1 MMRTRALLFTVLICP
16 YFAASAEPI
25 HLQLRWRH
33 QFQFA
38 GYYAALEKGYYKKAG
53 LDVIIDEGSP
63 EKKPLPQVLQ
73 GQAQYGEANS
83 ELLLERLRGAPLVAL
98 AAIYQHSPSV
108 LVARKDAG
116 ISSPDDLIGKKVM
129 LIEQTIDADFVAMFN
144 NEGIDTSRIHI
155 IPSSYE
161 IRDLVDGKVDA
172 FNSYLSNE
180 PYFLKQQG
188 VEFTVLNPRS
198 YGIDFYSDILFTT
211 EDELKR
217 HPERVKAFR
226 QASLEGW
233 YYAMNHPQ
241 EIIDLLLN
249 KYHVNKSRDH
259 LSFEAETIRSLIIP
273 DVIDLGHMNP
283 WRWRHMAETFVK
295 AGMVEN
301 DKFLHGFSYDPA
313 PKADQEKLLHYIK
326 IAVAVILLTG
336 AISLTLLAAYRSLK
350 RKNKIAARNAK
361 LLRLAHETA
370 GIGYYV
376 TDLTTGRWES
386 SPLLDQIFGIDA
398 HFERDIP
405 NWAALIHPEY
415 RQHALER
422 FQDTIRSHQRFSMEY
437 PITRIDDNETRWV
450 SDHGDIEYDKAGKP
464 AQLVGTVQDIT
475 ERKQAETALR
485 ESEDAFRH
493 LFEDSSDPVLLIKEG
508 RFIDCNAAALSQ
520 LGYREKSEFINCK
533 PGDISPD
540 YQPDG
545 QASEAKA
552 AQMIATALQI
562 GYHRFE
568 WLHVRADGSLFP
580 VEVSLTPMTVGGEL
594 ITHVCWRDITERKRT
609 EQQLTRQLRYLNIME
624 RISRISAT
632 AENTE
637 AMLDGVLKEIQSTF
651 AADRAWF
658 LHPCD
663 PKADTWSVPIE
674 RIRPEWPGAFA
685 RGAKIPNTKE
695 TTELF
700 QAALNT
706 DKALQYGPMLD
717 LPVPTIA
724 AEEFSVKSQLQ
735 IALRPQIGSPWLLGI
750 HHCSEA
756 HIHDQDDLW
765 IFTEIA
771 QRITEALNSL
781 ISTQSLRASEEHFRR
796 LIQKSPVAIGISG
809 KQGEIDL
816 LNDRFIQTFG
826 YTQNDIPTLEAW
838 WPLAYP
844 DEHYRNQAI
853 KTWTKAVEKAVVD
866 EKNIEPMEFR
876 VTCKNGTGRDI
887 IFYIA
892 FVGERILV
900 FFDDISERKAAE
912 NKLRSRTNELALQNQ
927 ILQLINQD
935 VELPQILS
943 KLALKIEALHP
954 NLWCSILLVD
964 EDNKHLR
971 HGAAPSLPDFFNQAI
986 DGLEIGDGVGSCGT
1000 AAYLGETVIIDD
1012 VQRHPYCE
1020 AFRELAA
1027 RANLHACWSHPIK
1040 NNQGNVLGTFA
1051 FYPRPQRM
1059 AESPATELS
1068 HMAGTLCE
1076 PATMQPSHEEI
1087 GLIEHYAS
1095 LAQLAIE
1102 RNRSSLQI
1110 AESLSILKATL
1121 ESTGEAILAVDLNNN
1136 WLLHN
1141 QKFID
1146 LWQIPDDIAAG
1157 QIGAKNGNTGLSYGA
1172 GQIKDAEA
1180 FSKKVTDLYATPEA
1194 HSFDIIEFKN
1204 GKIVERHSIPKLI
1217 DNKVV
1222 GRVWSFRDVT
1232 EQKQAEAELRIA
1244 ATAFE
1249 SQEGMSITDADQVI
1263 LKVNKAF
1270 TRITGYSPAE
1280 VIGQSH
1286 ALLNSGRHDVHFYQA
1301 LQHSLKQ
1308 NGYWEGEIWNR
1319 RKNGEIYPAWLSIT
1333 TVSDA
1338 DNRITNYVAA
1348 FTDITKD
1355 KEAEEIIHNLAYY
1368 DPLTA
1373 LPNRRLLWER
1383 LKHGIEIERR
1393 DGKQLALLMLDLDR
1407 FKAVNDSMGHLAG
1420 DELLQQVA
1428 ARIKARL
1435 RDVDMVARLGGD
1447 EFIILL
1453 EDISHP
1459 EDAAR
1464 VAEDIVADL
1473 SRPFQLL
1480 QNNGNYPDELNRKV
1494 RIGASIGISLFPQ
1507 HGDSPESLMDH
1518 ADIALYRAKDEGRGC
1533 FAYFSEE
1540 FTIIARE
1547 RIALENRLR
1556 RATEQR
1562 ELCVYY
1568 QAQIDIDTGMI
1579 IGAEALVRWH
1589 DPSAGLISP
1598 TSFIPI
1604 AEETGL
1610 IVEIGAWVLR
1620 ETCQQGRRWIDA
1632 GLPSLTLAV
1641 NVSPHQFRR
1650 SDISALVAEVLH
1662 ETGFPAEL
1670 LELELTESGLMENE
1684 DKAVEVLNN
1693 LRAQGVR
1700 LAIDDFGTGYSS
1712 LAYLKRFPLD
1722 VLKIDKSFIDD
1733 IPSLQDDM
1741 EITAT
1746 IVAMGHILGFKV
1758 LAEGVE
1764 TLEQLA
1770 FLREKGCDT
1779 YQGFIKSKPL
1789 PAEEFARLLREQS

>member
-1 MMRTRALLFTVLICP
+1 MDYLNIMQIRTMLICALLCP
-16 YFAASAEPI
+16 CFSATAEPI
-25 HLQLRWRH
+25 HLQLRWHH

-38 GYYAALEKGYYKKAG
+38 GYYAALEKGYYKAAG
-53 LDVIIDEGSP
+53 LDVIIHEGTP
-63 EKKPLPQVLQ
+63 DKKPVQEVVQ
-73 GQAQYGEANS
+73 GHAQYGEANS

-108 LVARKDAG
+108 LIARKDAE
-116 ISSPDDLIGKKVM
+116 ISSPDDLVGKKVM
-129 LIEQTIDADFVAMFN
+129 LLDNVVDADFVAMFN
-144 NEGIDTSRIHI
+144 NEGIDISRLHI
-155 IPSSYE
+155 IPSSYQ
-161 IRDLVDGKVDA
+161 IGDLVDGKVDA

-188 VEFTVLNPRS
+188 VEFTVLNPRN

-211 EDELKR
+211 ENELKQ

-233 YYAMNHPQ
+233 YYAMDHPQ

-249 KYHVNKSRDH
+249 KYHASKSRDH
-259 LSFEAETIRSLIIP
+259 LEFEADAIRSLIIP

-283 WRWRHMAETFVK
+283 WRWRHMAETFIK

-301 DKFLHGFSYDPA
+301 DKFLQGFSYEPD
-313 PKADQEKLLHYIK
+313 PKADKEKLLRYVK
-326 IAVAVILLTG
+326 IAVTITLLTG
-336 AISLTLLAAYRSLK
+336 IVALALLTAYRSLK
-350 RKNKIAARNAK
+350 LKNTIARRNEKI
-361 LLRLAHETA
+361 LRLSHETA

-376 TDLTTGRWES
+376 TDLVTECWES
-386 SPLLDQIFGIDA
+386 SPLFDQIFGIDR
-398 HFERDIP
+398 HFKRDIS
-405 NWAALIHPEY
+405 NWVALIHPEH
-415 RQHALER
+415 RQRALNHYQEI
-422 FQDTIRSHQRFSMEY
+422 IRKRERFSMEY
-437 PITRIDDNETRWV
+437 PIIRLSDNETRWV
-450 SDHGDIEYDKAGKP
+450 IDHGDIEYDKDGNP
-464 AQLVGTVQDIT
+464 SQLVGTIQDIT
-475 ERKQAETALR
+475 ERKQAEAALR

-493 LFEDSSDPVLLIKEG
+493 LFEDSKDPILLIKEG
-508 RFIDCNAAALSQ
+508 RFIDCNAAALTQ
-520 LGYREKSEFINCK
+520 LGYQSRAELINCR
-533 PGDISPD
+533 PDEISPD

-545 QASEAKA
+545 LASAEKA
-552 AQMIATALQI
+552 DDMMATALRT

-568 WLHVRADGSLFP
+568 WLHARADGSSLP
-580 VEVSLTPMTVGGEL
+580 VEVSLTPMTVHGEL
-594 ITHVCWRDITERKRT
+594 IIHVCWRDITERKT
-609 EQQLTRQLRYLNIME
+609 
-624 RISRISAT
+624 
-632 AENTE
+632 
-637 AMLDGVLKEIQSTF
+637 V
-651 AADRAWF
+651 
-658 LHPCD
+658 
-663 PKADTWSVPIE
+663 
-674 RIRPEWPGAFA
+674 
-685 RGAKIPNTKE
+685 
-695 TTELF
+695 
-700 QAALNT
+700 
-706 DKALQYGPMLD
+706 
-717 LPVPTIA
+717 
-724 AEEFSVKSQLQ
+724 
-735 IALRPQIGSPWLLGI
+735 
-750 HHCSEA
+750 
-756 HIHDQDDLW
+756 
-765 IFTEIA
+765 
-771 QRITEALNSL
+771 
-781 ISTQSLRASEEHFRR
+781 
-796 LIQKSPVAIGISG
+796 
-809 KQGEIDL
+809 
-816 LNDRFIQTFG
+816 
-826 YTQNDIPTLEAW
+826 
-838 WPLAYP
+838 
-844 DEHYRNQAI
+844 
-853 KTWTKAVEKAVVD
+853 
-866 EKNIEPMEFR
+866 
-876 VTCKNGTGRDI
+876 
-887 IFYIA
+887 
-892 FVGERILV
+892 
-900 FFDDISERKAAE
+900 E
-912 NKLRSRTNELALQNQ
+912 NKLRNRTEELALQNR
-927 ILQLINQD
+927 ILQLINQGVD
-935 VELPQILS
+935 LTEVLDELAHQ
-943 KLALKIEALHP
+943 IEALHP
-954 NLWCSILLVD
+954 NMLCSILLLD
-964 EDNKHLR
+964 EDNKHLL
-971 HGAAPSLPDFFNQAI
+971 HGAAPSLPGFYNQAI
-986 DGLEIGDGVGSCGT
+986 DGLAIGDGIGSCGT
-1000 AAYLGETVIIDD
+1000 AAYLGESVIVED
-1012 VQRHPYCE
+1012 VRQHPYWE
-1020 AFRELAA
+1020 PFRELTKLAG
-1027 RANLHACWSHPIK
+1027 LQACWSHPIK
-1040 NNQGNVLGTFA
+1040 NNQGRVLGTFA
-1051 FYPRPQRM
+1051 VYHRLPTLPTD
-1059 AESPATELS
+1059 AEINLVD
-1068 HMAGTLCE
+1068 
-1076 PATMQPSHEEI
+1076 
-1087 GLIEHYAS
+1087 HYAG

-1102 RNRSSLQI
+1102 RNRSMLQI

-1146 LWQIPDDIAAG
+1146 LWQIPDEIIAAKD
-1157 QIGAKNGNTGLSYGA
+1157 ASADLLYRSS
-1172 GQIKDAEA
+1172 QIKDPEV
-1180 FSKKVTDLYATPEA
+1180 FSKKIAELYATPKA
-1194 HSFDIIEFKN
+1194 DSFDIIEFKD
-1204 GKIVERHSIPKLI
+1204 GKIIERYSIPKI
-1217 DNKVV
+1217 INNKVV

-1249 SQEGMSITDADQVI
+1249 SQEGMSITDANQII

-1270 TRITGYSPAE
+1270 TRITGYSPEQA
-1280 VIGQSH
+1280 IGKTH
-1286 ALLNSGRHDVHFYQA
+1286 AMLNSGRQDDHFYRA

-1308 NGYWEGEIWNR
+1308 DGYWEGEIWNR

-1338 DNRITNYVAA
+1338 DKRISNYVAA

-1355 KEAEEIIHNLAYY
+1355 KEAEQTIHNLAYY

-1383 LKHGIEIERR
+1383 LKHGIDMERR

-1428 ARIKARL
+1428 TRIKARL
-1435 RDVDMVARLGGD
+1435 REVDMVARLGGD
-1447 EFIILL
+1447 EFVILL
-1453 EDISHP
+1453 EDITHP

-1473 SRPFQLL
+1473 SKPFQLL
-1480 QNNGNYPDELNRKV
+1480 KSNNAHPELSRQV

-1507 HGDSPESLMDH
+1507 HGDSPESLMDN

-1540 FTIIARE
+1540 FTVIARE
-1547 RIALENRLR
+1547 RIALETRLR

-1568 QAQIDIDTGMI
+1568 QAQIDIDSGLI
-1579 IGAEALVRWH
+1579 IGAEALVRWQ
-1589 DPSAGLISP
+1589 DPAKGLISP
-1598 TSFIPI
+1598 GSFIPI

-1620 ETCQQGRRWIDA
+1620 ETCWQGKRWIDA

-1684 DKAVEVLNN
+1684 EKAVEVLNN

-1733 IPSLQDDM
+1733 IPSVQDDM

-1779 YQGFIKSKPL
+1779 YQGFIKSKAL
-1789 PAEEFARLLREQS
+1789 PAEEFAKLLHEQSGYDLNRNNCTVVPA

>member
-1 MMRTRALLFTVLICP
+1 MMRTYAILVMALLCP
-16 YFAASAEPI
+16 CFSVSAEPI
-25 HLQLRWRH
+25 HLQLRWHH

-38 GYYAALEKGYYKKAG
+38 GYYAALEKGYYKDAG
-53 LDVIIDEGSP
+53 LDVIIHEGTP
-63 EKKPLPQVLQ
+63 EKKPVQEVLQ
-73 GQAQYGEANS
+73 GHAQYGEANS
-83 ELLLERLRGAPLVAL
+83 ELLLERLRGAPLIAL

-108 LVARKDAG
+108 LIARKDAE
-116 ISSPDDLIGKKVM
+116 ISSPDGLVGKKIM
-129 LIEQTIDADFVAMFN
+129 LLNQTVDADFVAMFN
-144 NEGIDTSRIHI
+144 NEGIDINRLHI

-161 IRDLVDGKVDA
+161 IRDLIDGKADA

-188 VEFTVLNPRS
+188 IEFNVLNPRN
-198 YGIDFYSDILFTT
+198 YGVDFYSDILFTT
-211 EDELKR
+211 EGELKQ

-233 YYAMNHPQ
+233 YYAMDHPQ

-249 KYHVNKSRDH
+249 KYKVNKSRDH
-259 LSFEAETIRSLIIP
+259 LNFEADAIRPLIVP

-283 WRWRHMAETFVK
+283 WRWRHMAETFIK

-301 DKFLHGFSYDPA
+301 DNFLQNFSYDPD
-313 PKADQEKLLHYIK
+313 PKADKEKLLKYIK
-326 IAVAVILLTG
+326 IAAIIILLTSV
-336 AISLTLLAAYRSLK
+336 ITLTLLASYRSLK
-350 RKNKIAARNAK
+350 RKNKIAARNEK

-376 TDLTTGRWES
+376 TDLATERWES
-386 SPLLDQIFGIDA
+386 SPLLDQILGIDA
-398 HFERDIP
+398 HFERTIP
-405 NWAALIHPEY
+405 NWVALIHPEHY
-415 RQHALER
+415 QRVLNHYQEILHSRE
-422 FQDTIRSHQRFSMEY
+422 RFSMEY
-437 PITRIDDNETRWV
+437 EIIRASDNETRWV
-450 SDHGDIEYDKAGKP
+450 IAHGDIEFDKTGNP

-475 ERKQAETALR
+475 ERKHAEAALR

-493 LFEDSSDPVLLIKEG
+493 LFEDSKDPILLIKEG
-508 RFIDCNAAALSQ
+508 RFIDCNAAALTQ
-520 LGYREKSEFINCK
+520 LGYHSRSELINYK
-533 PGDISPD
+533 PDEISPD

-545 QASEAKA
+545 RSSEEKA
-552 AQMIATALQI
+552 AEMIAAALQV

-568 WLHVRADGSLFP
+568 WLHVRADDSPLP
-580 VEVSLTPMTVGGEL
+580 VEVSLTPMTVHGEL
-594 ITHVCWRDITERKRT
+594 ITHVCWRDITERKQT

-624 RISRISAT
+624 RISRINAT
-632 AENTE
+632 AESLE
-637 AMLDGVLKEIQSTF
+637 AMLDGVLKEIQLIF
-651 AADRAWF
+651 NADRAWF
-658 LHPCD
+658 LYPCD
-663 PKADTWSVPIE
+663 PKANFFSVPME
-674 RIRPEWPGAFA
+674 HTRPEWPGAFV
-685 RGAKIPNTKE
+685 RNTQIPVTQDI
-695 TTELF
+695 TELL
-700 QAALNT
+700 QSVLET
-706 DKALQYGPMLD
+706 DEPLQYGPQLS
-717 LPVPTIA
+717 LAVPKIS
-724 AEEFSVKSQLQ
+724 AEDFSVKSQLQ

-750 HHCSEA
+750 HHCSAA
-756 HIHDQDDLW
+756 HIHDADDLW

-771 QRITEALNSL
+771 QRITEALSSL
-781 ISTQSLRASEEHFRR
+781 ISIKSLRESEEHFRL
-796 LIQKSPVAIGISG
+796 LIQKSPVAIGIIN
-809 KQGEIDL
+809 KQNGIDL

-826 YTQNDIPTLEAW
+826 YTLNDAPNLDAW

-844 DEHYRNQAI
+844 DEHYRDQV
-853 KTWTKAVEKAVVD
+853 KETWAGFMEKAIVE
-866 EKNIEPMEFR
+866 EKDLEPMEFR
-876 VTCKNGTGRDI
+876 VTCKNGTVRDI
-887 IFYIA
+887 IFYNAI
-892 FVGERILV
+892 VGERILV
-900 FFDDISERKAAE
+900 FFDDITERKAVE
-912 NKLRSRTNELALQNQ
+912 NKLRSRTDELALQNQ
-927 ILQLINQD
+927 ILQQINQGVD
-935 VELPQILS
+935 LPQILNE
-943 KLALKIEALHP
+943 LVRQIEVLHP
-954 NLWCSILLVD
+954 NMLCSILLLD

-971 HGAAPSLPDFFNQAI
+971 HGAAPSLPDAYNQAV
-986 DGLEIGDGVGSCGT
+986 DGLAIGDGVGSCGT
-1000 AAYLGETVIIDD
+1000 AAYRGESVIVED
-1012 VQRHPYCE
+1012 VQHHPYWE
-1020 AFRELAA
+1020 PFRDLAKLA
-1027 RANLHACWSHPIK
+1027 GLQACWSHPIK
-1040 NNQGNVLGTFA
+1040 NNQGRVLGTFA
-1051 FYPRPQRM
+1051 VYHRLPTHP
-1059 AESPATELS
+1059 T
-1068 HMAGTLCE
+1068 
-1076 PATMQPSHEEI
+1076 HEEVN
-1087 GLIEHYAS
+1087 LVDHYAE

-1102 RNRSSLQI
+1102 RNQSMIQI

-1121 ESTGEAILAVDLNNN
+1121 EATGEAILAVDLNNN

-1146 LWQIPDDIAAG
+1146 LWQIPDEIIAAK
-1157 QIGAKNGNTGLSYGA
+1157 IGAEDGNAELLYGPN
-1172 GQIKDAEA
+1172 QIKDPEA
-1180 FSKKVTDLYATPEA
+1180 FSNKVTGLYATPEA
-1194 HSFDIIEFKN
+1194 NSFDIIEFKD
-1204 GKIVERHSIPKLI
+1204 GKVVERYSIPKI
-1217 DNKVV
+1217 INNKVV

-1249 SQEGMSITDADQVI
+1249 SQEGMSITDANQTI
-1263 LKVNKAF
+1263 LKINKAF
-1270 TRITGYSPAE
+1270 TRITGYSPEE
-1280 VIGQSH
+1280 VIGKTH
-1286 ALLNSGRHDVHFYQA
+1286 AMLNSGRQDGHFYSV
-1301 LQHSLKQ
+1301 LQHTLKQ
-1308 NGYWEGEIWNR
+1308 DGYWEGEIWNR
-1319 RKNGEIYPAWLSIT
+1319 RKNGEIYPQWLNIT

-1338 DNRITNYVAA
+1338 NNQITNYVAA

-1355 KEAEEIIHNLAYY
+1355 KEAEETIHNLAYY

-1383 LKHGIEIERR
+1383 LKHGIEVERR

-1447 EFIILL
+1447 EFIVLL
-1453 EDISHP
+1453 EDITHP

-1473 SRPFQLL
+1473 SKPFQLL
-1480 QNNGNYPDELNRKV
+1480 KNNSACPDPELSRKV

-1507 HGDSPESLMDH
+1507 HGDSPETLLDN

-1547 RIALENRLR
+1547 RIALETRLR

-1568 QAQIDIDTGMI
+1568 QAQIDIDSGLI

-1589 DPSAGLISP
+1589 DPAAGLISP
-1598 TSFIPI
+1598 ANFIPI

-1620 ETCQQGRRWIDA
+1620 ETCLQGRRWIDA

-1650 SDISALVAEVLH
+1650 SDISALVAEVLS
-1662 ETGFPAEL
+1662 ETGFPAQL

-1684 DKAVEVLNN
+1684 EKAVEVLNN

-1733 IPSLQDDM
+1733 IPSVQDDM

-1779 YQGFIKSKPL
+1779 YQGYIKSKPL
-1789 PAEEFARLLREQS
+1789 PAEDFAQLLRDQI

>member
-1 MMRTRALLFTVLICP
+1 MALICP
-16 YFAASAEPI
+16 CFSASADPI
-25 HLQLRWRH
+25 HLQLRWHH

-38 GYYAALEKGYYKKAG
+38 GYYAALEKGYYKAAG
-53 LDVIIDEGSP
+53 LDVIIDEGTP
-63 EKKPLPQVLQ
+63 EKKPVQEVLQ
-73 GQAQYGEANS
+73 GHAQYGEANS
-83 ELLLERLRGAPLVAL
+83 ELLLERLRGAPLIAL

-108 LVARKDAG
+108 LIARKDAG
-116 ISSPDDLIGKKVM
+116 ISSPDDLVGKKIM
-129 LIEQTIDADFVAMFN
+129 LLNQTVDADFVAMFN
-144 NEGIDTSRIHI
+144 NEGIDTSRLHI

-188 VEFTVLNPRS
+188 VEFNVLNPRS
-198 YGIDFYSDILFTT
+198 YGVDFYSDILFTT
-211 EDELKR
+211 EDELKH

-233 YYAMNHPQ
+233 YYAMDHPQ
-241 EIIDLLLN
+241 EIIDLLLTQYKAN
-249 KYHVNKSRDH
+249 KTRDH
-259 LSFEAETIRSLIIP
+259 LNFEADAIRSLIIP

-301 DKFLHGFSYDPA
+301 DKFLQGFSYDPD
-313 PKADQEKLLHYIK
+313 PKADKEKLLRYIK
-326 IAVAVILLTG
+326 IAVALALLAGVIT
-336 AISLTLLAAYRSLK
+336 LTLLAAYRSLK
-350 RKNKIAARNAK
+350 RKNKIAARNEN

-376 TDLTTGRWES
+376 TDIETGRWES
-386 SPLLDQIFGIDA
+386 SALLDQIFGIDA
-398 HFERDIP
+398 RFERNIP
-405 NWAALIHPEY
+405 NWAALIDPEC
-415 RQHALER
+415 RQHALDQY
-422 FQDTIRSHQRFSMEY
+422 QDIIHNRERFSMEY
-437 PITRIDDNETRWV
+437 AITRPSDGKTRWV
-450 SDHGDIEYDKAGKP
+450 VDHGDIEYDKAGNP
-464 AQLVGTVQDIT
+464 AQLVGTIQDIT
-475 ERKQAETALR
+475 ERKQAEAALR

-493 LFEDSSDPVLLIKEG
+493 LFEDSNDPVLLIKEG
-508 RFIDCNAAALSQ
+508 RFIDCNAATLTQ
-520 LGYREKSEFINCK
+520 LGLSSKSELINCR
-533 PGDISPD
+533 PDEISPD
-540 YQPDG
+540 CQPDG
-545 QASEAKA
+545 QSSEQKA
-552 AQMIATALQI
+552 PEMIATALRM

-568 WLHVRADGSLFP
+568 WLHTRADGSDLP
-580 VEVSLTPMTVGGEL
+580 VEVSLTPMTVHGEL
-594 ITHVCWRDITERKRT
+594 IVHVCWRDITERKQA
-609 EQQLTRQLRYLNIME
+609 EQLLTRQLRYLNIME
-624 RISRISAT
+624 RISRISSRADSL
-632 AENTE
+632 E
-637 AMLDGVLKEIQSTF
+637 AMLDGVLKEIKLIF
-651 AADRAWF
+651 DADRAWF
-658 LHPCD
+658 LYPCD
-663 PKADTWSVPIE
+663 PKASFWSVPME

-685 RGAKIPNTKE
+685 REMKMPVSKE
-695 TTELF
+695 IAELF
-700 QAALNT
+700 QSLLDT
-706 DKALQYGPMLD
+706 DKPLQYGPMQALA
-717 LPVPTIA
+717 VPTIA

-735 IALRPQIGSPWLLGI
+735 IALHPKLGSPWLLGI
-750 HHCSEA
+750 HHCSKA

-771 QRITEALNSL
+771 QRITEAMSSL
-781 ISTQSLRASEEHFRR
+781 ISIKSLRDNEEHFRR
-796 LIQKSPVAIGISG
+796 LIQKSPVAIGITN
-809 KQGEIDL
+809 KQGGIDL

-826 YTQNDIPTLEAW
+826 YSLDDTPNLDTW

-844 DEHYRNQAI
+844 DEYYRNRV
-853 KTWTKAVEKAVVD
+853 KETWTGALEKAFVD
-866 EKNIEPMEFR
+866 GKDIDPMEFR
-876 VTCKNGTGRDI
+876 VTCKNGTERDI
-887 IFYIA
+887 VFYNAI
-892 FVGERILV
+892 VGERILV
-900 FFDDISERKAAE
+900 FFDDITERKAVE
-912 NKLRSRTNELALQNQ
+912 NELRDRTNELALQNQ
-927 ILQLINQD
+927 ILQLINQEVD
-935 VELPQILS
+935 LPKILNELAHQ
-943 KLALKIEALHP
+943 IEALHP
-954 NLWCSILLVD
+954 SILCSILLLD

-971 HGAAPSLPDFFNQAI
+971 HGAAPSLPDFYNQAI

-1000 AAYLGETVIIDD
+1000 AAYRGKTVIVED
-1012 VQRHPYCE
+1012 VQTHPYWE
-1020 AFRELAA
+1020 PFRDLAK

-1040 NNQGNVLGTFA
+1040 NNQGRVLGTFA
-1051 FYPRPQRM
+1051 FYHRPPGVEEVSQMVGNQCDRHPGAEGVPQM
-1059 AESPATELS
+1059 ARILPALS
-1068 HMAGTLCE
+1068 TDA
-1076 PATMQPSHEEI
+1076 EI
-1087 GLIEHYAS
+1087 SLIEHYAG

-1102 RNRSSLQI
+1102 RNRSMMQI
-1110 AESLSILKATL
+1110 AESMSILKATL
-1121 ESTGEAILAVDLNNN
+1121 ESTGESILAVDLNNN

-1146 LWQIPDDIAAG
+1146 LWQIPDEIAAAK
-1157 QIGAKNGNTGLSYGA
+1157 IGAKDGSTTLLYGPN
-1172 GQIKDAEA
+1172 QIKDAEA
-1180 FSKKVTDLYATPEA
+1180 FSNKVIELYATPEA
-1194 HSFDIIEFKN
+1194 HSFDTIEFKD
-1204 GKIVERHSIPKLI
+1204 GRIIERYSIPKLI
-1217 DNKVV
+1217 NNKVV

-1232 EQKQAEAELRIA
+1232 EQKLAEAELRIA

-1249 SQEGMSITDADQVI
+1249 SQEGMSITDANQII

-1270 TRITGYSPAE
+1270 TRITGYSPEE
-1280 VIGQSH
+1280 VVGQTH
-1286 ALLNSGRHDVHFYQA
+1286 ALLNSGRQDARFYQA
-1301 LQHSLKQ
+1301 LQQSLKHD
-1308 NGYWEGEIWNR
+1308 GYWEGEIWNK

-1338 DNRITNYVAA
+1338 DNRVTNYVAA

-1355 KEAEEIIHNLAYY
+1355 KEAEETIHNLAYY

-1373 LPNRRLLWER
+1373 LPNRRLMWER
-1383 LKHGIEIERR
+1383 LKHGIEVGRR

-1428 ARIKARL
+1428 ARINARL

-1447 EFIILL
+1447 EFIVLL
-1453 EDISHP
+1453 EDITHP

-1464 VAEDIVADL
+1464 VAEEIVADL
-1473 SRPFQLL
+1473 SKPFELL
-1480 QNNGNYPDELNRKV
+1480 QNSSANPELSRKV

-1507 HGDSPESLMDH
+1507 HGDSPEALMDN

-1547 RIALENRLR
+1547 RIALETRLR

-1568 QAQIDIDTGMI
+1568 QAQIDIDSGLI
-1579 IGAEALVRWH
+1579 VGAEALVRWQ
-1589 DPSAGLISP
+1589 DPSEGLISP
-1598 TSFIPI
+1598 SSFISI

-1620 ETCQQGRRWIDA
+1620 ETCRQGRRWIDA
-1632 GLPSLTLAV
+1632 GFPSLTLAV

-1779 YQGFIKSKPL
+1779 YQGYIKSKPL
-1789 PAEEFARLLREQS
+1789 PAEEFARLLLDQP